1 MEPRRPAARSA
12 GHLAGEAG
20 GVAATVELRAAGP
33 QGQHRQED
41 QDPDRQQRQ
50 RHRQPHQPQ
59 HHLLRGE
66 RGRVRAVVQCIPY
79 NSGAAV
85 TGPSTVSDTTLTVA
99 NNAASV
105 TAPYTDAQD
114 GCTITLLPPSNTT
127 ISTVAVSEN
136 SGQCL
141 DDTDLRQADGTQYQ
155 QYYRGGGYQ
164 QMYDFKPVAGYI
176 NTYTVVNRHSGKCLD
191 DSSASTADGAAVI
204 QWTCSGTTN
213 HPQPR
218 HRAWQQPGL
227 PARRRPQRQ
236 VRRCLRRL
244 HPAASTEQPVDLRL
258 WRHPQSQ
265 EEPDLAPPGHALACV
280 PSMRASGI
288 GRSPW
293 APFPCFRTAA
303 VRVVDRQVGVVGGRQ
318 RLEDH
323 GVAEDVPDVGADTGA
338 VLQAG
343 ASEGPRDGP
352 AAPIQHDL
360 RPVVRQRP
368 GLDAASAFFAA
379 EFDRPSNR
387 SYRSS
392 ASSKGARGG
401 ADLPCAVQL
410 RRKARLV

>member
-1 MEPRRPAARSA
+1 M
-12 GHLAGEAG
+12 
-20 GVAATVELRAAGP
+20 
-33 QGQHRQED
+33 
-41 QDPDRQQRQ
+41 
-50 RHRQPHQPQ
+50 
-59 HHLLRGE
+59 
-66 RGRVRAVVQCIPY
+66 
-79 NSGAAV
+79 
-85 TGPSTVSDTTLTVA
+85 TGPTTVSDTTLTVA

-105 TAPYTDAQD
+105 TVPYTDAQD

-155 QYYRGGGYQ
+155 QYYREGGYQ

-191 DSSASTADGAAVI
+191 DSGASTADGAAVI

-218 HRAWQQPGL
+218 HRAWHQPGL

-236 VRRCLRRL
+236 VRRRLRRL

-258 WRHPQSQ
+258 WQHPQRQ
-265 EEPDLAPPGHALACV
+265 EEPDLAPPGRALACV
-280 PSMRASGI
+280 PSMRATGT

-293 APFPCFRTAA
+293 APFPCSRTAA
-303 VRVVDRQVGVVGGRQ
+303 VRVVGRQVGVVGGRQ
-318 RLEDH
+318 RLENH
-323 GVAEDVPDVGADTGA
+323 GVAEDLPDVGADTGA

-352 AAPIQHDL
+352 AAPIQHDP

-368 GLDAASAFFAA
+368 GLDAASAVFAA

-392 ASSKGARGG
+392 ASSKGVRGR